1 LKKVITLISAV
12 LLFAMVGAATDE
24 PRYEVYLGYQYVR
37 ANQFNQ
43 TSGLATSIGG
53 YDMHGGDGQFIY
65 NVNHWL
71 SAVADAGAVSKGNIG
86 IPGFDIGVA
95 NTTAFVYGGPRF
107 YYRRHHK
114 GLLGLTPFGEILFG
128 GAFRHLST
136 NVVALT
142 SVNTPNVPIAGP
154 FNILFPGPLA
164 VVNAELKTTQNAF
177 SMKVGG
183 GLDWT
188 FSKHLG
194 FRPLQVDYVL
204 TRFPDLATGNR
215 ANQNSLAASAGFLFT
230 WGAK

>member
-1 LKKVITLISAV
+1 LKKSITLISAV
-12 LLFAMVGAATDE
+12 LLFAMVGAATDV
-24 PRYEVYLGYQYVR
+24 PKYEIYLGYQYVR

-43 TSGLATSIGG
+43 TSGLATDIGG
-53 YDMHGGDGQFIY
+53 YSMNGGTGEFIY
-65 NVNHWL
+65 NFNHWL
-71 SAVADAGAVSKGNIG
+71 SGVANAGGVTKPNIG
-86 IPGFDIGVA
+86 IPGFALGVS

-136 NVVALT
+136 SVTAVT
-142 SVNTPNVPIAGP
+142 SVDTPNVPIAGP
-154 FNILFPGPLA
+154 FNILFPGSLA

-188 FSKHLG
+188 FSKHFG
-194 FRPLQVDYVL
+194 FRPVQVDYVL
-204 TRFPDLATGNR
+204 TRFPDLSTGSR

-230 WGAK
+230 WGAR